1 MLARTTFSSNAKT
14 MPSKRMLRWI
24 LAATLATLPLHL
36 SVGQSVES
44 AEAIIAKMRAKTE
57 QAIGFSANVSLALD
71 VDFIRMPEKFARME
85 YKAPDSFDFDSEDF
99 IVIPK
104 RGLDFSFAQ
113 VFETDYSALL
123 QGIESVNGHDCHVV
137 KVIPKGRSRLAIATL
152 LIDAQSYQTRRAE
165 LVSKN
170 HGAYVMA
177 MDYDQKELS
186 LPTILEISFEMEKF
200 NLPLRYLGKNATIDK
215 DKMKAQETK
224 TGKITLS
231 FTDYLIDL
239 ATP

>member
-1 MLARTTFSSNAKT
+1 MLARSTSSSTAQRVPAK
-14 MPSKRMLRWI
+14 RRLRR
-24 LAATLATLPLHL
+24 LLVGVLATLPCHL
-36 SVGQSVES
+36 SLGQTVES
-44 AEAIIAKMRAKTE
+44 ADTVIAKMKAKTH
-57 QAIGFSANVSLALD
+57 QVAGFSANVALVLD

-85 YKAPDSFDFDSEDF
+85 YKAPESFDFDSEDF

-104 RGLDFSFAQ
+104 RGLDFSFSQ
-113 VFETDYSALL
+113 VFESDYSSLL
-123 QGIESVNGHDCHVV
+123 QGIESVDGHDCHIV

-152 LIDAQSYQTRRAE
+152 LIDAQTYQTRQAE

-170 HGAYVMA
+170 HGTYVMA
-177 MDYDQKELS
+177 MDYDQEDLS
-186 LPTILEISFEMEKF
+186 LPTTLQISFEMEKF

-231 FTDYLIDL
+231 FTDYQIDL
-239 ATP
+239 ARH